1 MLSAGR
7 GLQLGQTHRGT
18 QTIPWTSTFITGKE
32 GWFLFIFLF
41 ILISS
46 PQGRAWPYDYRYL
59 YNHCP
64 GPEWNV
70 MCRACC
76 EYDVIR
82 CKCPLQGTPV
92 GYAVPCCRNAINEC
106 DPCIIHPGCSIFENC
121 KRCNNGTWGPRDDFF
136 INGKYCAECRPGWS
150 GGDCMKCGGVIHK
163 RQGHIVLESY
173 PNNAR
178 CEWTIQV
185 DPPFTIELRFMML
198 SLELH
203 HSCRYDY
210 VEVRDGDSINSGVIG
225 RFCGN
230 NRPDPIQSSGNSLH
244 ILFVSDGYKNFDGFF
259 ATFQENSAC
268 SSSPCLH
275 DGTCILDSS
284 YTYHCACLAGYTGK
298 RCENVVGCQRP
309 PVPTH
314 GSTEGLFHHSG
325 AHVTFRCD
333 PGFELRGVGTA
344 ICLSDGSWSAPA
356 PKCVPLERV
365 CSLPPKPTH
374 GDHFLVYGPNDVII
388 ALQYLC
394 YNPYELS
401 GNSQRTCLPNN
412 TWGGP
417 PPVCTQVNNT
427 LSEAEKDKYNTK
439 DTETDIYIDKDIS
452 KHTEKGQEKT
462 TGEKESV
469 QGRDK
474 NTGHENTTAV
484 SGEDKYTGTI
494 PEKTVAEDKTKE
506 EPGERNSGSEKPT
519 GGSKDKEDSKGS
531 DSSLNTVEKTEPEV
545 GKPPEEKEDADLDSG
560 KTDITEI
567 IVIKDKGQEEKE
579 RKEEQ
584 VNGKR
589 DQDKVGPNDTKLR
602 TVISEGENTVEI
614 FEVEMTKNNTILHGT
629 KDPTTDNNTIVSLGR
644 KVIPPR
650 VNITQYT
657 LYRGGGEESGRAK
670 EKPIVKE
677 EKKEQEKSAEKTKE
691 DLEREK
697 EEREKEKE
705 KEINQSF
712 DEKSCPP
719 LPRLYH
725 GYQQPVP
732 GVKPDTVA
740 FFCNHSYALSGD
752 ARRTCQPDGTWSGKQ
767 PLCVR
772 ACREPKVSE
781 LVRQKVLPPQTP
793 SRKTPLHKLY
803 STMQGRQLQSDDPSK
818 APPPLSQLPQ
828 GFHPL
833 YTHIEYECASQFYQH
848 SGSSRRTCLKTG
860 KWSGRHVSCS
870 PVCGKHPT
878 FDPERPAEAHWPW
891 LAAIYRRSS
900 NRAAETKVSKAD
912 SQAGSLK
919 KNVGAGNGNHN
930 EASDWQLVCSG
941 AMVNQRSVVV
951 AAHCVTELGKVY
963 PLDVAKIKVVVG
975 KHFRDDHR
983 ESKGLQHLRVAS
995 IVVHTNYDPHILDS
1009 DIAVVKLLDK
1019 ARIGDKVLPLCLSD
1033 SQGEEAISGQGL
1045 VTGWSP
1051 LPDSNL
1057 GPDEKARVGL
1067 VRLADVVPCEQQY
1080 ARNGVPVSVT
1090 DNMLCG
1096 SHKPDY
1102 GHSNIC
1108 PSDTGGILVL
1118 PALSDNQASH
1128 DRKPSVGLTPAEKES
1143 KGLWRLLGLVSFGY
1157 DQGECDPDLYTVYTH
1172 VANFKDWIE
1181 NNLK

>member
-7 GLQLGQTHRGT
+7 GLQLGQTHRGSH
-18 QTIPWTSTFITGKE
+18 TIPWTSTFITGKE
-32 GWFLFIFLF
+32 GWFIFIFLF

-70 MCRACC
+70 MCRGCC

-136 INGKYCAECRPGWS
+136 ITGKYCAECRPGWS

-185 DPPFTIELRFMML
+185 DRPFTIELRFMML

-230 NRPDPIQSSGNSLH
+230 NRPAPIQSSGNSLH

-325 AHVTFRCD
+325 GRVTFRCD
-333 PGFELRGVGTA
+333 PGFELQGVGTA
-344 ICLSDGSWSAPA
+344 ICLRDGSWSAPA

-365 CSLPPKPTH
+365 CSLPPKPKH
-374 GDHFLVYGPNDVII
+374 GDHFLVYGPNDVLI

-412 TWGGP
+412 TWSGP

-427 LSEAEKDKYNTK
+427 LSEAEKDKYKTT
-439 DTETDIYIDKDIS
+439 DTEIDIYIDKDIT
-452 KHTEKGQEKT
+452 KHKEKGQEKT

-484 SGEDKYTGTI
+484 GREDIYTGTI
-494 PEKTVAEDKTKE
+494 PEKTVDEEKTKE

-531 DSSLNTVEKTEPEV
+531 DSSLNTVEKEEPEV
-545 GKPPEEKEDADLDSG
+545 GKPPEGKEDADLDTG
-560 KTDITEI
+560 KTDITDI

-589 DQDKVGPNDTKLR
+589 DKDKVGPNDTKLR

-614 FEVEMTKNNTILHGT
+614 FELEMTKNNTILLGT
-629 KDPTTDNNTIVSLGR
+629 KDRKTDNNTIVSMGR
-644 KVIPPR
+644 KIVPPR
-650 VNITQYT
+650 INITQYT

-677 EKKEQEKSAEKTKE
+677 EKKEEEKSAEKTKE

-712 DEKSCPP
+712 NEKSCPP
-719 LPRLYH
+719 LPHLYH

-732 GVKPDTVA
+732 GVKPDTVE

-781 LVRQKVLPPQTP
+781 LVRQKVLPPQAP

-803 STMQGRQLQSDDPSK
+803 STMLGRQLQSDDPSK
-818 APPPLSQLPQ
+818 GPPPLSQLPQ
-828 GFHPL
+828 GFHHL

-900 NRAAETKVSKAD
+900 NRAAETKVTKAD

-919 KNVGAGNGNHN
+919 KNVGAGNGNHDQ
-930 EASDWQLVCSG
+930 ASDWQLVCSG
-941 AMVNQRSVVV
+941 ALVNQRSVVV

-963 PLDVAKIKVVVG
+963 PLDAAKIKVVVG

-983 ESKGLQHLRVAS
+983 ESKGLQHLRVSS
-995 IVVHTNYDPHILDS
+995 IVVHINYDPHILDS

-1033 SQGEEAISGQGL
+1033 SKGEEVISGQGL

-1057 GPDEKARVGL
+1057 GPDERARVGL

-1118 PALSDNQASH
+1118 PAISDNQASH
-1128 DRKPSVGLTPAEKES
+1128 DPKPSLGLTQAQKES

-1181 NNLK
+1181 SILK